1 MNNLSATKT
10 RQSQFESVQ
19 LEDAVS
25 RFRKEDY
32 VSIVPT
38 SKFYYSFRNLGY
50 NNYEALADIID
61 NSLDPDVSA
70 KNVWVEISKNMDTIT
85 ISDDGSGMNL
95 SELYDAIQPGSE
107 GRIITNHDLGLF
119 GCGLKSASLSMGKR
133 FRIITKKEDDNYY
146 IADFDLDRFDEE
158 GSPVVPIS
166 VCSQIEVDYFN
177 LKTNNSES
185 GTVIIIDKLDRIK
198 NKQLNQFTNIS
209 FFNFLLNNSVH
220 Y

>member
-1 MNNLSATKT
+1 MNTSNATKT

-25 RFRKEDY
+25 RFNKEHY

-85 ISDDGSGMNL
+85 ITDDGSGMNL
-95 SELYDAIQPGSE
+95 SELNDA
-107 GRIITNHDLGLF
+107 
-119 GCGLKSASLSMGKR
+119 R
-133 FRIITKKEDDNYY
+133 F
-146 IADFDLDRFDEE
+146 
-158 GSPVVPIS
+158 
-166 VCSQIEVDYFN
+166 
-177 LKTNNSES
+177 
-185 GTVIIIDKLDRIK
+185 
-198 NKQLNQFTNIS
+198 
-209 FFNFLLNNSVH
+209 
-220 Y
+220 